1 MRGSSRVTW
10 NEIEQLRRR
19 VRDLELMRERLS
31 RLYFSQVEA
40 GKARM
45 EKLHRLLGVVTQLNS
60 TLELDT
66 LLAGIVRAVQAT
78 LGFRV
83 VLLRVL
89 DPKTRQLSARAFA
102 GMPNEAVAKLE
113 SEEISLDTFLSWLSD
128 EFRVGRSYFISHTT
142 SMSRRLPE
150 GVRPSLGKREPWEWH
165 EEDVLFVP
173 LYQKSGEIVGYLSVD
188 DPVDRLVPSRETI
201 ELLEVFANH
210 VVVALENARLY
221 HSLEEHSNRLEQAN
235 VRLGELTRLKSNF
248 LSAIS
253 HELRTPLTSIRAY
266 TESLRDA
273 SPYGTD
279 GGDPEAWHRS
289 LAVLSEESTRLEA
302 LIDSVLSFSAL
313 ESGAGPQAAAVDL
326 SGLVKECAELL
337 RPAARAKGI
346 HLTTDLPKDGA
357 SLQGDRELLKQLLLQ
372 LGGNAVKFTPKEG
385 RVTIGVAAQ
394 ENEFRL
400 WVKDTGIGIAPEE
413 CERVFERFYQVDGGL
428 SRHYGGTGLGLAIC
442 KSVAEWHGGD
452 ISVASRPAKGSCFT
466 VMLPLLPPVRAEVW
480 TTRAR
485 RREGSD
491 QALALAVEMT
501 AQILE
506 APSVTLLIAQADG
519 DLVPV
524 ASVGIGKDEMRGLR
538 LRAGEGV
545 AGHVLSSGAA
555 VTCEDGEQDARFLGH
570 RREPYRKGKVLAAP
584 IRLGDRT
591 AGALVV
597 SFAPASESEAAA
609 DNGISPASGRL
620 EEDRIALLG
629 QLAAQ
634 VGTVLARVE
643 RMRQGEAETEMAA
656 ETLKSV
662 LTHLRRDRRTGAERA
677 RYVSAIAHELGWR
690 GDEAARIE
698 IAALL
703 ADLALSRPETSASE
717 GDAVSEADAVQ
728 AIATVP
734 AGVLAERLERE
745 LDRQELGPEPEDE
758 SRHRRHPEMA
768 LEILAPLGC
777 DPGVREAIL
786 AHHEWVNGG
795 GYPKGL
801 QGNRIPLGARVLA
814 VVDRFESLL
823 LGGVGRPGVG
833 VDAAVEDLRR
843 LGGQRFDPRVVEA
856 LVNVLE
862 KEGRLAPRRSA
873 KPKAA

>member
-1 MRGSSRVTW
+1 
-10 NEIEQLRRR
+10 
-19 VRDLELMRERLS
+19 
-31 RLYFSQVEA
+31 
-40 GKARM
+40 
-45 EKLHRLLGVVTQLNS
+45 
-60 TLELDT
+60 
-66 LLAGIVRAVQAT
+66 
-78 LGFRV
+78 
-83 VLLRVL
+83 
-89 DPKTRQLSARAFA
+89 
-102 GMPNEAVAKLE
+102 
-113 SEEISLDTFLSWLSD
+113 
-128 EFRVGRSYFISHTT
+128 
-142 SMSRRLPE
+142 
-150 GVRPSLGKREPWEWH
+150 
-165 EEDVLFVP
+165 
-173 LYQKSGEIVGYLSVD
+173 
-188 DPVDRLVPSRETI
+188 
-201 ELLEVFANH
+201 
-210 VVVALENARLY
+210 
-221 HSLEEHSNRLEQAN
+221 
-235 VRLGELTRLKSNF
+235 
-248 LSAIS
+248 
-253 HELRTPLTSIRAY
+253 
-266 TESLRDA
+266 
-273 SPYGTD
+273 
-279 GGDPEAWHRS
+279 
-289 LAVLSEESTRLEA
+289 
-302 LIDSVLSFSAL
+302 
-313 ESGAGPQAAAVDL
+313 
-326 SGLVKECAELL
+326 
-337 RPAARAKGI
+337 
-346 HLTTDLPKDGA
+346 
-357 SLQGDRELLKQLLLQ
+357 
-372 LGGNAVKFTPKEG
+372 
-385 RVTIGVAAQ
+385 
-394 ENEFRL
+394 
-400 WVKDTGIGIAPEE
+400 VKDTGIGIAPEE

-442 KSVAEWHGGD
+442 KSVAEWHGGH

-466 VMLPLLPPVRAEVW
+466 VMLPLAPPVRAEVW

-519 DLVPV
+519 DLVPM
-524 ASVGIGKDEMRGLR
+524 ASAGIAKDEMRGLR

-545 AGHVLSSGAA
+545 AGHVLATGEA
-555 VTCEDGEQDARFLGH
+555 VTSEDGEQDPRFLGH

-584 IRLGDRT
+584 VRLGDRT

-597 SFAPASESEAAA
+597 SFACASESEAAA
-609 DNGISPASGRL
+609 DNGITPPSGRP

-643 RMRQGEAETEMAA
+643 RMRQGEAETVMAA

-662 LTHLRRDRRTGAERA
+662 LTHLRRDRHTGAERA
-677 RYVSAIAHELGWR
+677 RYVRAVAHELGWR

-703 ADLALSRPETSASE
+703 ADLALSRPDTPAGE
-717 GDAVSEADAVQ
+717 GGTVSEADAVQ

-758 SRHRRHPEMA
+758 ARHRRHPEMA

-777 DPGVREAIL
+777 DPGVRETIL

-801 QGNRIPLGARVLA
+801 AGNRIPLGARVLA
-814 VVDRFESLL
+814 VVDRFESSL
-823 LGGVGRPGVG
+823 LGGVGRAGVG
-833 VDAAVEDLRR
+833 VEEAVEDLRR

-856 LVNVLE
+856 LVDVLE